1 MQGDWAMSSDRERE
15 RLVRLREKQ
24 LRDRDPGASVKVKW
38 KDESAFKKNES
49 LWKEIFGVLP
59 GKVQGAIV
67 GGLFGIVISI
77 VAGLVIPDPFG
88 WVCGSVAFLVA
99 IGMGMVVGNATDHG
113 SQMD

>member
-1 MQGDWAMSSDRERE
+1 MSSDREQE
-15 RLVRLREKQ
+15 RLTRLREQQ
-24 LRDRDPGASVKVKW
+24 LRARDPGSSVKVKW
-38 KDESAFKKNES
+38 KGESAVKNEP
-49 LWKEIFGVLP
+49 LTKEIFGVLP

-99 IGMGMVVGNATDHG
+99 IGVGMVVGNATDKG
-113 SQMD
+113 SMLD

>member
-1 MQGDWAMSSDRERE
+1 MSSDRERD
-15 RLVRLREKQ
+15 RLARLREQQ
-24 LRDRDPGASVKVKW
+24 LRARDPGSSVKVKW
-38 KDESAFKKNES
+38 KGESAVKREP
-49 LWKEIFGVLP
+49 LMKEVFGVLP

-99 IGMGMVVGNATDHG
+99 IGMGAVVGNATDKG
-113 SQMD
+113 SLVD